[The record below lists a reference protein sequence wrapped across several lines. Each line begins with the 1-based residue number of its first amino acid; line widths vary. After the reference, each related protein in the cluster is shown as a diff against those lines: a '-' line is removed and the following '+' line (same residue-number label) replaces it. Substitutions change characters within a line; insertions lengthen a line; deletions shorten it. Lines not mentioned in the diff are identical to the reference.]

1 MKLKKI
7 MFYNFLYLIFIILG
21 IFLINI
27 LKITDKIIR
36 YINFETINFK
46 FQDLLS
52 IGITI
57 LAIFVGAIITVATVL
72 ISMCDRRIIK
82 LISSYGKASFL
93 VSSIKTSIICGIVST
108 CLFASVY
115 ARLDFNIFYFRLV
128 ILYIAGLFL
137 YIFICKSKF
146 LISLVINVLNDSFS
160 GDDSIVID
168 ATFVKP
174 KDNNEQ

>member
-7 MFYNFLYLIFIILG
+7 MFYNFIYLLIVILG
-21 IFLINI
+21 ALLCNI
-27 LKITDKIIR
+27 LKITDNIVR
-36 YINFETINFK
+36 YINFETVNFK

-82 LISSYGKASFL
+82 LISRYGKLAFL
-93 VSSIKTSIICGIVST
+93 VSSIKLSIISGIVST

-115 ARLDFNIFYFRLV
+115 ARLDFNIFYFRLF
-128 ILYIAGLFL
+128 ILYLAGLVL

-146 LISLVINVLNDSFS
+146 LISLVINILNDSFS
-160 GDDSIVID
+160 GDDSILID
-168 ATFVKP
+168 ATFAKP
-174 KDNNEQ
+174 KNNKEQ